1 MTRLFETFENWQ
13 LYLTTWMA
21 RRLVQL
27 RKMASSLAHLQEMQL
42 QELGGPRK
50 LSRLC
55 TPVELLERQIRSI
68 RSQADELVLLMQ
80 TAQRSSSS
88 VAAAAATP
96 PSPCSQ
102 GRLPAC
108 DGMRVKALVA
118 IEAAHWLSDLADSVE
133 EVWRKG
139 GPATWRLQARAALRF
154 GADLS
159 TFYAAARCGSFAL
172 ELGAEIRA

>member
-1 MTRLFETFENWQ
+1 MTRLPETFENWQ

-80 TAQRSSSS
+80 SAQRSSSS
-88 VAAAAATP
+88 VAAAATP
-96 PSPCSQ
+96 PSACSQ
-102 GRLPAC
+102 GRLPAR
-108 DGMRVKALVA
+108 DGMRVNALVA

-159 TFYAAARCGSFAL
+159 TFYAAARCGSSAL